1 MANTQNLDLVKPAG
15 TDHAL
20 ISVINQNFD
29 KIDNFAGK
37 TNTSLAGVQDGIAI
51 VSNGDTHA
59 AIASG
64 QFVYVKNHGS
74 LAEGLYRATAAIATD
89 AALSTS
95 NLAADSSGGMNALKA
110 EIDTANGN
118 LGNLRQQD
126 GTIINVGN
134 ADLNNRKITS
144 FVYVGGSGSNL
155 PVSGTGGYVTTYALS
170 DSLVKQEF
178 FAVDSNRTFVRYL
191 RNGSWSNWEEQAL
204 ASNLVTYVVD
214 EPAVTSSGDGTKTY
228 TVTKSGLYLILVRG
242 NASTASTAPTVTI
255 TDGSGVTATQGGSVG
270 GSVFIYKLA
279 QLGANAQ
286 ITVKVTN
293 FTGSGTYNNY
303 SRITILRLGS

>member
-95 NLAADSSGGMNALKA
+95 NLAADSSGGMNALKSD
-110 EIDTANGN
+110 IDTLNSN
-118 LGNLRQQD
+118 
-126 GTIINVGN
+126 IIITQ
-134 ADLNNRKITS
+134 KIT
-144 FVYVGGSGSNL
+144 
-155 PVSGTGGYVTTYALS
+155 VTTGAQGGIALS
-170 DSLVKQEF
+170 SFTDYNPLTDTVLYAFVKNSNANYYAVITASAEEKANYLVVIDSL
-178 FAVDSNRTFVRYL
+178 T
-191 RNGSWSNWEEQAL
+191 
-204 ASNLVTYVVD
+204 
-214 EPAVTSSGDGTKTY
+214 GT
-228 TVTKSGLYLILVRG
+228 
-242 NASTASTAPTVTI
+242 
-255 TDGSGVTATQGGSVG
+255 
-270 GSVFIYKLA
+270 
-279 QLGANAQ
+279 
-286 ITVKVTN
+286 TVKNTSVIIRLV
-293 FTGSGTYNNY
+293 FT
-303 SRITILRLGS
+303 RFD